1 MTSTIQSLC
10 PSCNGH
16 IPFIDISYEYPN
28 YYLNINCECG
38 FPINY
43 VEKNQFHL
51 IFLIALLSI
60 SAIEIDI

>member
-28 YYLNINCECG
+28 YSLNINCECG
-38 FPINY
+38 F
-43 VEKNQFHL
+43 NQRVGVL
-51 IFLIALLSI
+51 
-60 SAIEIDI
+60 